1 MRHHWELFDIE
12 ASICHFKSGG
22 GTAGEVKYPE
32 YLEDAHEALIGD
44 DEPDTTLVAVLNNA
58 VDNNPYLNVTPYIDP
73 DDIFLED
80 TFSTQDRWTMVSE
93 IIQETHPTQTWE
105 TFLDIVSH
113 KLDETGI
120 LDVVDV
126 DTVFAGA
133 LESNRV
139 GVRQAIAVALEAI
152 EDVIVRHTVR
162 QFERRADT
170 ARRTAVNRFA
180 GQMADINAVNSS
192 AFMLGMAT
200 IEAQHIQSV
209 DDFDAQLTSDIY
221 RQAMTGSLESLRH
234 DFSARLMNA
243 LQHKATRDQMTAQNT
258 ALMIQ
263 SAFTNAELEA
273 GHMGLMI
280 ELARMRTVSQQE
292 YRGISIELE
301 EKTANWNMN
310 TFLRAGSFL
319 GALGGGAALP
329 EKPSSISSALGGA
342 LGGAGAGAAV
352 GAKIGAAG
360 GPIGAGTGA
369 IIGGVLGFGAGLFA

>member
-1 MRHHWELFDIE
+1 MKHHWELFDIQ
-12 ASICHFKSGG
+12 ASICYSSSG
-22 GTAGEVKYPE
+22 GTAGQVSYPQ
-32 YLEDAHEALIGD
+32 YLEDAHEEMIGD
-44 DEPDTTLVAVLNNA
+44 MSTVDSTLVAIVNNA
-58 VDNNPYLNVTPYIDP
+58 LDNNPYLSAPTFLDP
-73 DDIFLED
+73 DDIWHD
-80 TFSTQDRWTMVSE
+80 ATFSTRDRWTTVSG
-93 IIQETHPTQTWE
+93 IIEDTNPNTSWE
-105 TFLDIVSH
+105 HFLDIVSH
-113 KLDETGI
+113 KMDETGI

-126 DTVFAGA
+126 DAVFGDA

-180 GQMADINAVNSS
+180 GQMADINAVSSS
-192 AFMLGMAT
+192 AFILGMAT
-200 IEAQHIQSV
+200 IESQHIQSV

-273 GHMGLMI
+273 AHTNLMV
-280 ELARMRTVSQQE
+280 EMARMRIVSGHE
-292 YRGISIELE
+292 YRGSTIDLE
-301 EKTANWNMN
+301 EKTASWPIN
-310 TFLRAGSFL
+310 TFVRAGAFM
-319 GALGGGAALP
+319 GTLGGGTYLP
-329 EKPSSISSALGGA
+329 EKPSTLSSALSGA

-352 GAKIGAAG
+352 GSVVPGVGTAV
-360 GPIGAGTGA
+360 GAGVGA
-369 IIGGVLGFGAGLFA
+369 VLGLGAGLLS